1 MSTDN
6 LFLRAS
12 NLYKRYGIDGQEQ
25 HPVTVLTDVSIQID
39 SGETVAITG
48 ASGCGKSTLLH
59 LLAGLDGPDAGSVTI
74 DGLSMFDLDE
84 AQRCLLRN
92 QKLGFIYQFHHLL
105 KEFNA
110 LENVALP
117 LRVAGLKTSQAQT
130 EAYSMLTSVGLAD
143 RARHYPNQLSG
154 GERQRVAIARALVH
168 LPRYVLADEPTG
180 NLDEVTADEV
190 SDLLFEL
197 SKKHGIALVLVT
209 HNRDLASRASRQLT
223 LSNGLLTFSNGLLTR
238 GNGLLSS

>member
-12 NLYKRYGIDGQEQ
+12 NLHKQYGAEAKGQ
-25 HPVTVLTDVSIQID
+25 HPVTVLTDVSIRID

-48 ASGCGKSTLLH
+48 ASGSGKSTLLH
-59 LLAGLDGPDAGSVTI
+59 LLAGLDGADAGSVMV
-74 DGLSMFDLDE
+74 DGFSMFDLDE
-84 AQRCLLRN
+84 TQRCRIRN

-110 LENVALP
+110 VENVALP
-117 LRVAGLKTSQAQT
+117 LRVAGLNASQAQ
-130 EAYSMLTSVGLAD
+130 EAADKMLASVGLAD
-143 RARHYPNQLSG
+143 RARHYPSQLSG

-180 NLDEVTADEV
+180 NLDEATAEEI
-190 SDLLFEL
+190 SELLFEL
-197 SKKHGIALVLVT
+197 SERHGIALVLVT
-209 HNRDLASRASRQLT
+209 HNRDLAKRASRQLT
-223 LSNGLLTFSNGLLTR
+223 LSNGLLS
-238 GNGLLSS
+238 